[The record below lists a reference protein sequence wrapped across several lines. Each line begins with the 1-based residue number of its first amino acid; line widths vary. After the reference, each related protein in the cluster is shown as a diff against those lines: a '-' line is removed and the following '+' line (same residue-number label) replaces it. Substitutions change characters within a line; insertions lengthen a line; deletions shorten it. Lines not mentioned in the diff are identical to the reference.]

1 MKGPLPTPA
10 YAWYTAILLTV
21 VYVFS
26 FIDRYILGLLVEPIK
41 QDLGLTDT
49 QIGLLLGPAFA
60 LLYTTMGVP
69 IGWLADR
76 WRRTWIVGIG
86 VVLWSIATASCGLA
100 KNFTQLFI
108 ARISVGVGEA
118 TLAPCALPMIA
129 DSFPPEKRG
138 KPVAFY
144 TTALSL
150 GAGIASLVGASVL
163 IWSKSSGSLALP
175 ILGEI
180 EGWQFA
186 FIAVGMPGVL
196 LGILMF
202 LLREPARQEQA
213 GISADSRPG
222 LKVALR
228 YLRADAGLYSGF
240 VAIVCVM
247 TIVAY
252 SHGWLPAMFERT
264 WGWPP
269 EKYAIWNGV
278 MMLALGPITVN
289 LTGWYIDKLF
299 NQGHQDA
306 PVRLMILGT
315 LILVPTGVIAPL
327 MPSGE
332 LAFAVY
338 GVNLIGIAIV
348 SASAPTALLNVTPG
362 EIRSQI
368 TAIYFLVI
376 SVAGLMLGPTAVGLL
391 NDYVT
396 GTEGINYSVALVP
409 AVFGLPLLLTLRGT
423 LRSYRQRTAGAA

>member
-1 MKGPLPTPA
+1 MKPALPSPA
-10 YAWYTAILLTV
+10 YAWYTAILLTL

-41 QDLGLTDT
+41 LDLGLTDT
-49 QIGLLLGPAFA
+49 EIGLLLGPAFA

-86 VVLWSIATASCGLA
+86 VVLWSLATAACGLA
-100 KNFTQLFI
+100 KNFGQLFV

-144 TTALSL
+144 SAALSL
-150 GAGIASLVGASVL
+150 GAGIASLAGASVI
-163 IWSKSSGSLALP
+163 IWSKSTESLALP
-175 ILGEI
+175 LVGELA
-180 EGWQFA
+180 GWQFA
-186 FIAVGMPGVL
+186 FVVVGLPGIL
-196 LGILMF
+196 LGGLMF
-202 LLREPARQEQA
+202 ALREPARQEQTGLA
-213 GISADSRPG
+213 GDARPG
-222 LKVALR
+222 LRVALR
-228 YLRADAGLYSGF
+228 YLRDDAALFSGF
-240 VAIVCVM
+240 VAIVCIM

-252 SHGWLPAMFERT
+252 SQGWLPAMFERT

-269 EKYAIWNGV
+269 ERYAVWNGV
-278 MMLALGPITVN
+278 MMLAIGPLTVN
-289 LTGWYIDKLF
+289 TTGWYIDKLF
-299 NQGHQDA
+299 NEGYQDA

-315 LILVPTGVIAPL
+315 LIMVPSGVIAPL

-338 GVNLIGIAIV
+338 ALNLVGIAMI
-348 SASAPTALLNVTPG
+348 SAAAPTALLNITAG
-362 EIRSQI
+362 EIRSQV

-376 SVAGLMLGPTAVGLL
+376 GVTGLMLGPTAVGLL
-391 NDYVT
+391 NDNVT
-396 GTEGINYSVALVP
+396 GTDGIQYSVALVP
-409 AVFGLPLLLTLRGT
+409 ALFGIPLLLTLRGT
-423 LRSYRQRTAGAA
+423 LRRYRARIAAA